1 MTCSEITD
9 RYSLGVASSQGK
21 TEDLLQIIGDQREIT
36 TKCSVESWIG
46 SREQYQQKDISSTFQ
61 TEVQMESL
69 VHGII
74 PMLIF

>member
-36 TKCSVESWIG
+36 TKCSVES
-46 SREQYQQKDISSTFQ
+46 
-61 TEVQMESL
+61 
-69 VHGII
+69 
-74 PMLIF
+74 